1 MYLTKSAA
9 MLAAISAA
17 QSTPRVDWCV
27 RSISTTGGT
36 GPNELFYIVPCNG
49 PDYGEGALYV
59 PAYIYCPLRPLIS
72 QRLLGPRW
80 RLSFT
85 GLIGSPCA

>member
-49 PDYGEGALYV
+49 PDYGEGALYDTLMYTDESCINEV
-59 PAYIYCPLRPLIS
+59 KQERAVTAPVD
-72 QRLLGPRW
+72 
-80 RLSFT
+80 
-85 GLIGSPCA
+85 

>member
-17 QSTPRVDWCV
+17 QRTPRVDWCV

-36 GPNELFYIVPCNG
+36 GPDELFYIVPCNG
-49 PDYGEGALYV
+49 PDYGEGALYDTLM
-59 PAYIYCPLRPLIS
+59 YTDESCIS
-72 QRLLGPRW
+72 EVKPERAVTAPVD
-80 RLSFT
+80 
-85 GLIGSPCA
+85 